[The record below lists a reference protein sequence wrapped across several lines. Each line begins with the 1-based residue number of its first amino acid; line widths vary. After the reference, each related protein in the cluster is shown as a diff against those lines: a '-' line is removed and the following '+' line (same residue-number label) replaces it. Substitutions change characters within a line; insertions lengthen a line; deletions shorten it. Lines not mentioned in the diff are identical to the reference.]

1 MNKNKLKYIL
11 IIIFAC
17 IILLSLTFCSKNIE
31 TMDNK
36 EINTLKVKLNNQI
49 NELNENI
56 KSLDKIHEII
66 INNK

>member
-1 MNKNKLKYIL
+1 
-11 IIIFAC
+11 FVC

-36 EINTLKVKLNNQI
+36 EINTLKVKLNNQM

-66 INNK
+66 INNKIE